1 MQEVWKPVVGYEGI
15 YEVSNLGRIKS
26 IPRNGTANFERILKP
41 SKSNVGY
48 FHLSFSKNNIIQTK
62 NIHVVVAEAFLN
74 HVSKKGIVVDHIDNN
89 KTNNKLDNL
98 RILSH
103 RENIIRGNRSNTKN
117 NNIYKVKDK
126 YRVIVL
132 SKHIGYYNTIED
144 AINSRD
150 NALKNI

>member
-1 MQEVWKPVVGYEGI
+1 MQEIWKPVVGYEGI

-48 FHLSFSKNNIIQTK
+48 FHLSFSKNNTIQTK
-62 NIHVVVAEAFLN
+62 NIHV
-74 HVSKKGIVVDHIDNN
+74 VSKKGIVVDHIDNN